1 MENFSVMMA
10 VCLLAGLSECQ
21 TGGEDNQTQITE
33 LTHEDLADTWVEQDA
48 LQNLETPTI
57 LTTASTA
64 TQPSC
69 NPPIYTVLKELG
81 ALGEKLAATARALE
95 ETNKRLEASEKKL
108 SALENSAE
116 YQAESVYC
124 ELTSNLL
131 LHIISFCRND
141 LYFFFENFFIIRVR
155 VNLRCCFILK
165 DRIMTYSRFH
175 LSGRSRIAF
184 SATFSIDGTI
194 GPVNV
199 LYALVYNHVLFNTGG
214 HYSPVTGYFTAPMQ
228 GAYYFTFTS
237 FVWSGSSGG
246 SLYRNGNQIVSWYGT
261 LNHSRSRSNS
271 AILQLQVGDHVNVR
285 LWGNRMISGHPNHYS
300 TFSGFLI
307 FPV

>member
-21 TGGEDNQTQITE
+21 TG
-33 LTHEDLADTWVEQDA
+33 
-48 LQNLETPTI
+48 
-57 LTTASTA
+57 A

-69 NPPIYTVLKELG
+69 NPLIYTVLKELG

-116 YQAESVYC
+116 YQ
-124 ELTSNLL
+124 
-131 LHIISFCRND
+131 
-141 LYFFFENFFIIRVR
+141 
-155 VNLRCCFILK
+155 
-165 DRIMTYSRFH
+165 
-175 LSGRSRIAF
+175 GRPRIAF
-184 SATFSIDGTI
+184 SATFSTDVTI
-194 GPVNV
+194 GPVTV

-214 HYSPVTGYFTAPMQ
+214 HYSPVTGYFTAPVQ
-228 GAYYFTFTS
+228 GVYYFTFTS
-237 FVWSGSSGG
+237 FCWSGSSGG
-246 SLYRNGNQIVSWYGT
+246 GLYRNGNSIVSWYGN
-261 LNHSRSRSNS
+261 LNSSSRSNS

-285 LWGNRMISGHPNHYS
+285 LWENQKISGHPNNYS